1 MVDYYYQKINNNFL
15 VINLNNLYEHVLNI
29 KQSSLKII
37 RYGMVT
43 KRDVDLFI
51 RDWLYSTN
59 SLEFTSNVN
68 ITTYYGRDN
77 INVMV

>member
-51 RDWLYSTN
+51 RD
-59 SLEFTSNVN
+59 
-68 ITTYYGRDN
+68 
-77 INVMV
+77 